1 MPEEKPL
8 VYIFAGPGAP
18 VAAPGGRPVSL
29 RDPRTVASA
38 VPIDELA
45 ANMSAFLAGAEAMLS
60 RAAALAGAYTVD
72 EITVSA
78 QISADGK
85 IGFLGTGASVGGE
98 AGINLLFRRKT

>member
-1 MPEEKPL
+1 MRRLIRGDVELPAKL
-8 VYIFAGPGAP
+8 ADIGDAVRAG
-18 VAAPGGRPVSL
+18 
-29 RDPRTVASA
+29 D
-38 VPIDELA
+38 
-45 ANMSAFLAGAEAMLS
+45 
-60 RAAALAGAYTVD
+60 YTVD